1 MSAAQEQGTII
12 KLHPLILQC
21 VYAAPNLPCEHCTLH
36 NLPDCIKRLGPKTEA
51 RLSPPTP
58 IKVTDPSISH
68 ADVACLQYLYSNNTK
83 ILCGSIKLDVL
94 ARLCGRVYGLAIG
107 QRGLRHMIIAILMSK
122 SRSHPQVP
130 EALDNPKFDAL
141 PSETE
146 QRHIDI
152 VMGDLTKKLS
162 NPADVEESDILVAY
176 LLAVWSEDVDSS
188 ATDVHI
194 EGVIAIMRHLQ
205 RKMGDSFSTSP
216 MAPFWA
222 LLRDEILW
230 RKRKSPS
237 FYRLCQEFRDILGP
251 KTVQQRQRYE
261 RELRAAMMVDI
272 KHPNPKIFF
281 GRTMYS
287 SIHTLMES
295 AKIINERFHY
305 QRTDSDPLIESVL
318 VELHV
323 EQVLLEQRG
332 HESLLEL
339 ELRPLNKGHY
349 VEDWKV
355 ELTIIE
361 RLHDLIAI
369 YVCRLATLGLEAR
382 TVTDGLESTE
392 GQAAAAMLK
401 SVIKRARAFLHAGM
415 RGERVYG
422 TGSNFVSPF

>member
-1 MSAAQEQGTII
+1 
-12 KLHPLILQC
+12 
-21 VYAAPNLPCEHCTLH
+21 
-36 NLPDCIKRLGPKTEA
+36 
-51 RLSPPTP
+51 
-58 IKVTDPSISH
+58 
-68 ADVACLQYLYSNNTK
+68 
-83 ILCGSIKLDVL
+83 
-94 ARLCGRVYGLAIG
+94 
-107 QRGLRHMIIAILMSK
+107 MIIAILMSK
-122 SRSHPQVP
+122 SRNNPAPSKTEQGQVVV
-130 EALDNPKFDAL
+130 

-146 QRHIDI
+146 QRHVDI
-152 VMGDLTKKLS
+152 VLGELMQKLS

-237 FYRLCQEFRDILGP
+237 FYRLCQEFREILGP

-261 RELRAAMMVDI
+261 RELRATMMVDI

-295 AKIINERFHY
+295 AKIINERFHLPNSV
-305 QRTDSDPLIESVL
+305 QDPLIESVL

-339 ELRPLNKGHY
+339 ELKPLQRGEY

-369 YVCRLATLGLEAR
+369 YVCRLATIGLEAP
-382 TVTDGLESTE
+382 TVRDGLESTE
-392 GQAAAAMLK
+392 GQAAASMLK
-401 SVIKRARAFLHAGM
+401 SVIKRARAFLHAGIKDA
-415 RGERVYG
+415 RVYG
-422 TGSNFVSPF
+422 TGLGNSYELYRKHRKWPCVHLVESILNNAPSLVDLRQTVANMELLAHEFADFQDVFLRFHLHENRR

>member
-1 MSAAQEQGTII
+1 
-12 KLHPLILQC
+12 
-21 VYAAPNLPCEHCTLH
+21 
-36 NLPDCIKRLGPKTEA
+36 
-51 RLSPPTP
+51 
-58 IKVTDPSISH
+58 
-68 ADVACLQYLYSNNTK
+68 
-83 ILCGSIKLDVL
+83 
-94 ARLCGRVYGLAIG
+94 
-107 QRGLRHMIIAILMSK
+107 MIIAILMSK
-122 SRSHPQVP
+122 SRNQP
-130 EALDNPKFDAL
+130 ALPH

-146 QRHIDI
+146 QRHHVDI
-152 VMGDLTKKLS
+152 VLGELTKKLS

-194 EGVIAIMRHLQ
+194 EGVLAIMRHLQ

-237 FYRLCQEFRDILGP
+237 FYRLCQEFRSILGP

-261 RELRAAMMVDI
+261 LELRAAMMVDI

-295 AKIINERFHY
+295 SKIINERF
-305 QRTDSDPLIESVL
+305 QLPGSVQDPLIESVL

-339 ELRPLNKGHY
+339 ELKPLSGGNY
-349 VEDWKV
+349 VEDWRV

-382 TVTDGLESTE
+382 TVREGLESTE
-392 GQAAAAMLK
+392 CQAAAAMLK
-401 SVIKRARAFLHAGM
+401 SVVKRARAFLHAGM
-415 RGERVYG
+415 KDERVYG
-422 TGSNFVSPF
+422 TGWSMLVFSNCPQVLGIHTNFIESTASGRASTSSKQS